1 MDKVGTHVC
10 KESSS
15 CDCYL
20 LALEP
25 SEDCPTHGNPF
36 PRRCGECGRFM
47 TDKVRAAQLE
57 LVALLLDD
65 ESGPNEA
72 LIALAEE
79 YKADVLAGLITSS
92 K

>member
-1 MDKVGTHVC
+1 MP
-10 KESSS
+10 
-15 CDCYL
+15 
-20 LALEP
+20 EP
-25 SEDCPTHGNPF
+25 TEEEL
-36 PRRCGECGRFM
+36 RE
-47 TDKVRAAQLE
+47 AQLE